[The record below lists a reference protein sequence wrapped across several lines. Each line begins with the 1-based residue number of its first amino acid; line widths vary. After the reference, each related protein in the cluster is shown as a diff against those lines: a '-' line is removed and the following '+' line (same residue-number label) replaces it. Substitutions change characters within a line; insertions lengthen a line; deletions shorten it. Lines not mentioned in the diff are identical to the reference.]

1 MSNTSNVIQCY
12 SLLEQTLNKH
22 YLFTLFF
29 TWECCLFSLFIKKTK
44 IIIKRQIRKLPL
56 HKTTCQLMQCLG
68 ITFQNL
74 PWHVFPCING
84 QGPKCTYTNFPCT
97 TMVVQFSLWKISP
110 TPELPRELHL
120 AFIIMCPE
128 NTLCTSNE
136 IIMSWMFQF
145 QHIRI
150 PLWSFKL
157 SYHPPDLTTT
167 YGKTRGVS
175 HCGLATI
182 YIKKYLKTKEEWWKT
197 QIFHHAKI

>member
-1 MSNTSNVIQCY
+1 VSNTSNVIQWY

-22 YLFTLFF
+22 YLFTLFL
-29 TWECCLFSLFIKKTK
+29 TWECCLFSLVIKKTK
-44 IIIKRQIRKLPL
+44 IIIKRQIRKLKL

-97 TMVVQFSLWKISP
+97 TMVVQISLWKISP

-128 NTLCTSNE
+128 NTLCTSKE
-136 IIMSWMFQF
+136 IIMSWMFKFPAHKNPSLILQAF
-145 QHIRI
+145 
-150 PLWSFKL
+150 WS
-157 SYHPPDLTTT
+157 SPWPYHNIW
-167 YGKTRGVS
+167 KNKGVC
-175 HCGLATI
+175 HTVALP
-182 YIKKYLKTKEEWWKT
+182 
-197 QIFHHAKI
+197 